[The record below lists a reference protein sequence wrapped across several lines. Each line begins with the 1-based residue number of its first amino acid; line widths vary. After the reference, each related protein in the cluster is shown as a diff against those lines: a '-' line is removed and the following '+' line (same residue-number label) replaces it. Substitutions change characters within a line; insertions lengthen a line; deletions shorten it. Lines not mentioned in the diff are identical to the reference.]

1 MEKVGPQ
8 QSFQCPTCRRD
19 VPIPVGGAS
28 VLPQNLHLGFEVK
41 VAEYMSMF
49 SSSTKMVGCT
59 FCVKGCTDPAVA
71 FCCSCHTFMCKGGQ
85 ECHSRAPQL
94 VHHSV
99 VGLDKESA
107 MLLPTLMKPKEH
119 HHCSHPKHTN
129 LELDFYCSTCSS
141 PICQLCA
148 LLVHKDHNTAELPT
162 VAEAHREEMRGTL
175 VRAGEVVSTFGGAI
189 EANKKMIQQVETSK
203 QKAELTILQAFK
215 QLVET
220 LEERKK
226 VLLLE
231 LETIALSKT
240 TSLTLQM
247 EQFENIQQDIGR
259 YTEVT
264 SHILQ
269 THTDHEVV
277 ALRGLLP
284 TELKSTLS
292 KAEKVSLTPNQ
303 HGSLSAA
310 VQTDSITKLLSE
322 FGEVVNLHPASC
334 GFTSKAVPM
343 VNIKYHVKVEAKTSK
358 GKRCSCGGQHVK
370 AELRSKSH
378 DRPVVSGDV
387 EDHGD
392 GTYTITLTPI
402 TAGPHQLLVTI
413 DGQHIQRSSYDLE
426 VRNHYSTLHNAQQ
439 VFPIKSNPLCVA
451 IHENGDIYV
460 GSGDHHIYVFD
471 QGGNLKSTIGSCG
484 SDEGQFIVPAAI
496 AIFGDVMYVADFG
509 NHRIQKLTTGGKFLR
524 TFGEKGSGQGQLVH
538 PRGVAVDSEHRVFV
552 SDRDNN
558 RIVVFSDGCHVLTID
573 GNGSSTSSFKDPWG
587 VAFDLQGNIHIAA
600 AGSNTIKV
608 FTPEGAHVRTYGDV
622 KGPSGVAVDEN
633 GYSYVSER
641 DGNCLTIFDPQGEKV
656 HTVGNLTGPR
666 KAALDPHSGSVYVPS
681 YDSYKVLKYTL

>member
-1 MEKVGPQ
+1 
-8 QSFQCPTCRRD
+8 
-19 VPIPVGGAS
+19 
-28 VLPQNLHLGFEVK
+28 
-41 VAEYMSMF
+41 
-49 SSSTKMVGCT
+49 
-59 FCVKGCTDPAVA
+59 
-71 FCCSCHTFMCKGGQ
+71 MCKGGQ

-119 HHCSHPKHTN
+119 HHCSHPKHKN

-162 VAEAHREEMRGTL
+162 VAEAHREEMRETL
-175 VRAGEVVSTFGGAI
+175 VRAEEVVSTFGGAI
-189 EANKKMIQQVETSK
+189 EANKQMIQQVETSK
-203 QKAELTILQAFK
+203 QKAELTILRAFK

-259 YTEVT
+259 YTDVT

-284 TELKSTLS
+284 TQLKSTLN

-303 HGSLSAA
+303 HGSLSAT
-310 VQTDSITKLLSE
+310 VQTDSITTLLSE
-322 FGEVVNLHPASC
+322 FGEVVNLHC
-334 GFTSKAVPM
+334 GFTFKSVPM
-343 VNIKYHVKVEAKTSK
+343 VNIKYQVEVEAKTSE
-358 GKRCSCGGQHVK
+358 GKRCSCGGLHVK
-370 AELRSKSH
+370 AELRPKSH

-413 DGQHIQRSSYDLE
+413 DGQHIQRSPYDLE

-439 VFPIKSNPLCVA
+439 VFPTKSNPLCVA
-451 IHENGDIYV
+451 IHENGNIYV
-460 GSGDHHIYVFD
+460 GSDDDSIYVFD
-471 QGGNLKSTIGSCG
+471 QGGNQKSTIGSHG
-484 SDEGQFIVPAAI
+484 SGEGQFIVPAAI
-496 AIFGDVMYVADFG
+496 AIFGDVMYVADCG
-509 NHRIQKLTTGGKFLR
+509 NHRIQKLTTGGKVLC
-524 TFGEKGSGQGQLVH
+524 TFGEKG
-538 PRGVAVDSEHRVFV
+538 
-552 SDRDNN
+552 
-558 RIVVFSDGCHVLTID
+558 
-573 GNGSSTSSFKDPWG
+573 
-587 VAFDLQGNIHIAA
+587 
-600 AGSNTIKV
+600 
-608 FTPEGAHVRTYGDV
+608 
-622 KGPSGVAVDEN
+622 
-633 GYSYVSER
+633 
-641 DGNCLTIFDPQGEKV
+641 
-656 HTVGNLTGPR
+656 
-666 KAALDPHSGSVYVPS
+666 
-681 YDSYKVLKYTL
+681 